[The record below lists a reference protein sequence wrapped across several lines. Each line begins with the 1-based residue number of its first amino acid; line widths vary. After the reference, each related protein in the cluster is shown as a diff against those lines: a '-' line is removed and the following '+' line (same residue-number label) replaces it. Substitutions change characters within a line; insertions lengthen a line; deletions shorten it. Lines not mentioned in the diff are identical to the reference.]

1 MLDRRGC
8 LKIRERRNRVPR
20 SPGDVIME
28 SAVGMLA
35 KSKVGEWNGNLCTCV
50 PVA

>member
-1 MLDRRGC
+1 VRHRRGC
-8 LKIRERRNRVPR
+8 LKIREFRAPK
-20 SPGDVIME
+20 PLGDVIME

-35 KSKVGEWNGNLCTCV
+35 ERRVGEWNGNSCTCV